1 MEDLMNPSQHVDKV
15 INRQSKEDILKNRLR
30 LKTTIEC
37 VRWLTYQACAFRG
50 HDESLDSKNRGNFI
64 EMVKH
69 TAKFNDE
76 VAGVVLENAP
86 GNAKYTSPKI
96 QKEILNILANKVRKK
111 IREEVGHAAFCILV
125 DESQDTSNREQMAI
139 VLRFVDNDGFL
150 RERFFDIVWVENTT
164 ASTLQ
169 KEIKKVL
176 DLHELCIDKMRGQ
189 GYDGAS
195 NMRGAWNGLQA
206 LFLRDCPYAYYV
218 HCFAHQLQLALVS
231 ASKEVATIWLF
242 FSSLNSIVNVIRA
255 SPKRHTEL
263 QVAQSI
269 NIVELLIGG
278 ERETGRGAN
287 QIGTLHRPGATRWS
301 SHYDSVCDLI
311 EMYDAVCTVLENI
324 KEDGS
329 TGSLRAEATGGYNA
343 IRQFEFVFIL
353 HLLKEIMGLTDILC
367 RELQH
372 KSQDIVNAMNLVG
385 TTKDVLGELRLN
397 GWETFIG
404 KVDLFCRKH
413 DIDMPDMNAQYK
425 VGTGRSCQQK
435 DNITVEHHYHFDIFN
450 DAIDFQ
456 LAELNSRF
464 SEGAMELL
472 ILSSALDPSD
482 SFKSFDIDKIC
493 SLAERF
499 YPQDFTP
506 KELHILRCQLKLYEA
521 DVPHHPVLQKVST
534 LSELCRGLVE
544 TKRSNRYY
552 LIDRLIRLVL
562 TLPVSTATTE
572 RAFSAMKLVK
582 TALRNK
588 MENEFLADSMVV
600 YIEKELADDIN
611 SDVIT
616 KDFNSLKDR
625 RAQLQ

>member
-1 MEDLMNPSQHVDKV
+1 
-15 INRQSKEDILKNRLR
+15 
-30 LKTTIEC
+30 
-37 VRWLTYQACAFRG
+37 
-50 HDESLDSKNRGNFI
+50 
-64 EMVKH
+64 
-69 TAKFNDE
+69 
-76 VAGVVLENAP
+76 
-86 GNAKYTSPKI
+86 
-96 QKEILNILANKVRKK
+96 
-111 IREEVGHAAFCILV
+111 
-125 DESQDTSNREQMAI
+125 MAI

-150 RERFFDIVWVENTT
+150 RERFFDIVWVEDTT

-263 QVAQSI
+263 QVAQSM
-269 NIVELLIGG
+269 NIVELLI
-278 ERETGRGAN
+278 
-287 QIGTLHRPGATRWS
+287 
-301 SHYDSVCDLI
+301 
-311 EMYDAVCTVLENI
+311 AVCTVLENI

-329 TGSLRAEATGGYNA
+329 TGSLRGEATGGYNA

-385 TTKDVLGELRLN
+385 TTKDVLGKLRLN

-404 KVDLFCRKH
+404 KVDLFCKKH

-482 SFKSFDIDKIC
+482 SFKSFNIDKIC

-506 KELHILRCQLKLYEA
+506 KELHILGCQLKLYEA
-521 DVPHHPVLQKVST
+521 DVPHHPVLQNVST
-534 LSELCRGLVE
+534 LSELCRGLVA
-544 TKRSNRYY
+544 TKRSKRYH

-588 MENEFLADSMVV
+588 MENDFLADSMVV
-600 YIEKELADDIN
+600 YIEKELADNIN